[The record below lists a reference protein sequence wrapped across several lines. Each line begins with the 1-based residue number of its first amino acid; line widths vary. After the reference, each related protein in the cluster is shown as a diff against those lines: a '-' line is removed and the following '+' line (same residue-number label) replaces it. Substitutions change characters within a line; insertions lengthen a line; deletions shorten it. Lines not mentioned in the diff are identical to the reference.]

1 MKEMAVAMLEYP
13 LISFS
18 YLFSPS
24 IPFLTFL
31 SVSSF
36 YLVFPSH
43 PFSCFPHLADLI
55 SAAQSSYRLNW
66 MNVSDGEREGVWGV
80 SKGENLCTWIPTSL
94 LKRLLYN
101 EI

>member
-1 MKEMAVAMLEYP
+1 MKEMAVTVLYP
-13 LISFS
+13 LISSS

-36 YLVFPSH
+36 YSAVFPSH

-55 SAAQSSYRLNW
+55 SAYQSSYRLNW
-66 MNVSDGEREGVWGV
+66 TNVSDGEREGVWGV
-80 SKGENLCTWIPTSL
+80 SKGENLRTWIATSL